1 MMLRSALVVYTL
13 VLVLNAGLPIG
24 TRAHERASAPCATT
38 LPPDPLFVPPFLPFA
53 QHAPSGRFW
62 YGTKSLWTLLDIQGR
77 WHMGGKRPYSTK
89 LFYWRLGYD
98 ARREMGPKLFVS
110 AKRLD
115 REAPLVLADSATNAF
130 LGESSAMLTGIDIPT
145 AGCWEVTAQ
154 YRGDVLSFVVPI
166 QP

>member
-1 MMLRSALVVYTL
+1 
-13 VLVLNAGLPIG
+13 
-24 TRAHERASAPCATT
+24 
-38 LPPDPLFVPPFLPFA
+38 
-53 QHAPSGRFW
+53 
-62 YGTKSLWTLLDIQGR
+62 
-77 WHMGGKRPYSTK
+77 
-89 LFYWRLGYD
+89 
-98 ARREMGPKLFVS
+98 MGPKLFAS

-154 YRGDVLSFVVPI
+154 YRGDVFSFVVSV